1 MRGRNGSRFA
11 NAYKEKQRK
20 RAPRLFFQLYLFFVS
35 RPLNFGEKEERVRT
49 RSEGKEDRLSPRFC
63 AGGGPRLEHSLS
75 SYSPRRVNFSSYF
88 IFFIWRGG
96 RKEKVGTE
104 RGGGGDEATGGLI
117 RMADTRSP
125 RVVCC
130 LDRPAS
136 CAWHAKSSCRVPRSD
151 FFFFLFLVLLRSEN
165 LGDRFGCPLAAGEM
179 RDPSGNTLEVFA
191 GSV

>member
-1 MRGRNGSRFA
+1 MEVGSQTLTR
-11 NAYKEKQRK
+11 R
-20 RAPRLFFQLYLFFVS
+20 S
-35 RPLNFGEKEERVRT
+35 SEKEHPAFSFSSFFRFLPSQLWRKG
-49 RSEGKEDRLSPRFC
+49 REGAYAKRRKGGPLVASFLR
-63 AGGGPRLEHSLS
+63 GGGPRLKHSLS

-96 RKEKVGTE
+96 RKEKVGIE

-136 CAWHAKSSCRVPRSD
+136 CAWHAKSSCRVRRSD
-151 FFFFLFLVLLRSEN
+151 FFFSFS
-165 LGDRFGCPLAAGEM
+165 C
-179 RDPSGNTLEVFA
+179 FA
-191 GSV
+191 L